1 MIPGRPPARPGE
13 EEDGPLNVDVE
24 TVSKI
29 IARTREVYAGMPP
42 IDEDGDT
49 GEESG
54 EESGFREIAA
64 IIDEL
69 NEDEKVDLVALMWI
83 GRGTYGIDEME
94 HARRTARVEAT
105 HTTSDYLLSTPL
117 IADYLADGLEAFG
130 IPVEED

>member
-1 MIPGRPPARPGE
+1 MIPGRPPPRGGD
-13 EEDGPLNVDVE
+13 EEDGPLEVDSE

-29 IARTREVYAGMPP
+29 IARAREVLAGMPP
-42 IDEDGDT
+42 IDEDGNT
-49 GEESG
+49 GEDIG

-69 NEDEKVDLVALMWI
+69 NEDEKIDLVALMWI
-83 GRGTYGIDEME
+83 GRGTYGIDELE
-94 HARRTARVEAT
+94 QARRTARSEAT